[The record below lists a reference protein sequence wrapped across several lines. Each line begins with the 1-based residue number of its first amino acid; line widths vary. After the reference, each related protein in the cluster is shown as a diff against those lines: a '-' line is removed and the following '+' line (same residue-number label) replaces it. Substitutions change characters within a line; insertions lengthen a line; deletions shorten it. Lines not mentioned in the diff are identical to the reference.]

1 MIGGF
6 NRVGFKPVCV
16 YVCTIESSSRRGK
29 KEGKEERRNETKKEE
44 KKIRK
49 DCDNQLFRPTWKHW
63 MLRYRSRAEVSRAN
77 LSRKSYIEAD
87 AASSRGGTRWK
98 QLKTHRKS

>member
-1 MIGGF
+1 M
-6 NRVGFKPVCV
+6 RVRVYDRVKFKARK
-16 YVCTIESSSRRGK
+16 ERK